1 MIFMERRIK
10 MATRKKKSEENDA
23 AEEQAR
29 KEEEARIE
37 HTNKMINNAF
47 ENGKKEGQQEVW
59 KAVSKFLKERM
70 LAHFMNKN
78 NEIAKELRDINEIIS
93 KNIA

>member
-1 MIFMERRIK
+1 
-10 MATRKKKSEENDA
+10 MATRKKKNNEEDVTK
-23 AEEQAR
+23 EQAQ
-29 KEEEARIE
+29 KEEAARIE

-47 ENGKKEGQQEVW
+47 ENGKKEGQQDIW
-59 KAVSKFLKERM
+59 KGVSKFLKERM
-70 LAHFMNKN
+70 LAHFLNKN

>member
-1 MIFMERRIK
+1 MGFGSGFRNS
-10 MATRKKKSEENDA
+10 KKPFIYLK
-23 AEEQAR
+23 
-29 KEEEARIE
+29 EEARIE

-93 KNIA
+93 KNIT

>member
-1 MIFMERRIK
+1 
-10 MATRKKKSEENDA
+10 MATKKKK
-23 AEEQAR
+23 AEESDSAKQQAHT
-29 KEEEARIE
+29 EEEARIE

-47 ENGKKEGQQEVW
+47 ENGKKEGQQDVW
-59 KAVSKFLKERM
+59 KGVSNFLKERM